1 VDVRQAQYRRAAIHE
16 LRAREQVKRDIQ
28 NAVTALTEISKARE
42 TYRRDT
48 NPLIQEMD
56 KVLKGI
62 ESVEGLDP
70 TDVARLR
77 GQILESRRLNLE
89 SELEY
94 RLAVIALE
102 DAVGLRLG
110 E

>member
-1 VDVRQAQYRRAAIHE
+1 
-16 LRAREQVKRDIQ
+16 
-28 NAVTALTEISKARE
+28 
-42 TYRRDT
+42 
-48 NPLIQEMD
+48 
-56 KVLKGI
+56 VLKGI